1 MEEPVNLES
10 SSEALSKRL
19 KANTKRIKRKHQRI
33 KGIPAQLNLYQ
44 LSQYVNKRSILAQTD
59 LYQLSRYAYRNTPWS
74 KIQLQNWIKDS
85 KTHKI
90 WAIASQYLD
99 ESLTKRSRLRFGFLE
114 YWKGREKDEEH
125 KNILKVQNV
134 KFDKKKWSKSNDFLA
149 VASLPYSESLP
160 KRSL

>member
-59 LYQLSRYAYRNTPWS
+59 LYQLSGMPTETPREVRFNF
-74 KIQLQNWIKDS
+74 KIGSNGLQNSQNLSHSFAIPWWVFNQKIKTSLWISWVLKGARKRWGTQEHPQS
-85 KTHKI
+85 PKREI
-90 WAIASQYLD
+90 WQ
-99 ESLTKRSRLRFGFLE
+99 
-114 YWKGREKDEEH
+114 
-125 KNILKVQNV
+125 
-134 KFDKKKWSKSNDFLA
+134 KKWSKSNDFLA
-149 VASLPYSESLP
+149 VASQLYSESLP